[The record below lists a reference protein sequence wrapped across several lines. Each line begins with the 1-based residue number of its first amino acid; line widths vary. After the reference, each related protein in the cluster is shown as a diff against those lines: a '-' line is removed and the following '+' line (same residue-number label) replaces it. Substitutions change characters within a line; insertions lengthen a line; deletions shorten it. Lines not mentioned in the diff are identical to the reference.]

1 MDKKED
7 RELIIQSIVD
17 MLRNNSFSFKFEVK
31 KNPKGIK
38 VIYEVSQEQMDEI
51 FNKKRKNL

>member
-1 MDKKED
+1 MDKEED
-7 RELIIQSIVD
+7 RELIIQSITD

-51 FNKKRKNL
+51 FNKKKE